1 MKSITLIFPHQLFEI
16 QPALAFEREVW
27 IIEEFLF
34 FRKLQFHAHKL
45 VLHRASMKAYEK
57 ALIKKGYSVVYIE
70 SKDSMSRTDLL
81 QLFKKE
87 KITNIHYVELVDT
100 WLEKDMQNSACV
112 CHVYN
117 TPMFMTNVSEYTAF
131 FAKKKKPFMKTFYE
145 WQRKRLAILMEKDGT
160 PVGGSY
166 SFDTENRKKLPKE
179 YKAPLFLDS
188 EKNKYIDEAIY
199 YVSTHFG
206 RAYGDPSNF
215 SYAITR
221 EGALRLLSHFVET
234 RLNDFGVFEDAIS
247 SVEGQLN
254 HSVLTPYLN
263 IGLLTPHEVVAVVL
277 DAYKQGKAPLNSV
290 EGFVRQII
298 GWREFM
304 RAMYMLH
311 GSQMRTCNFWK
322 HTKKL
327 GKEWWSGTTGI
338 IPIDTIIHRLLQ
350 TSYSHHIER
359 LMILGNYM
367 LLEEIHPDEVYIWF
381 MEMYIDSYD
390 WVMVPN
396 VYGMSQFADGGIFAT
411 KPYISSSNYILK
423 MSNYKKGDWVAVW
436 DKKFW
441 DFLTK
446 HRLFF
451 SKNPRMSMLL
461 AMRDKN
467 K

>member
-1 MKSITLIFPHQLFEI
+1 
-16 QPALAFEREVW
+16 
-27 IIEEFLF
+27 
-34 FRKLQFHAHKL
+34 
-45 VLHRASMKAYEK
+45 
-57 ALIKKGYSVVYIE
+57 
-70 SKDSMSRTDLL
+70 
-81 QLFKKE
+81 
-87 KITNIHYVELVDT
+87 
-100 WLEKDMQNSACV
+100 
-112 CHVYN
+112 
-117 TPMFMTNVSEYTAF
+117 
-131 FAKKKKPFMKTFYE
+131 
-145 WQRKRLAILMEKDGT
+145 
-160 PVGGSY
+160 VGGSY

-290 EGFVRQII
+290 EGFVRQVI

-338 IPIDTIIHRLLQ
+338 IPVDTTIHRLLQ

-381 MEMYIDSYD
+381 MEMYVDSYD

-436 DKKFW
+436 DNKFW

-461 AMRDKN
+461 AMRDKKIN
-467 K
+467 KINE

>member
-16 QPALAFEREVW
+16 QPALSQEREVW
-27 IIEEFLF
+27 IIEDFLF

-57 ALIKKGYSVVYIE
+57 TLIEQGYSVVYVE
-70 SKDSMSRTDLL
+70 TKDCMSRTDLS

-87 KITNIHYVELVDT
+87 KVTDIHYVELVDM
-100 WLEKDMQNSACV
+100 WLEKDIQSSTCV
-112 CHVYN
+112 CHIYD
-117 TPMFMTNVSEYTAF
+117 TPMFITKTSEYAAF
-131 FAKKKKPFMKTFYE
+131 FAKQKKPFMKTFYE

-166 SFDTENRKKLPKE
+166 SFDAENRKKLPKG
-179 YKAPLFLDS
+179 YKAPLFFNTQ
-188 EKNKYIDEAIY
+188 KNTYIDKAIF
-199 YVSTHFG
+199 YVQTHFKQ
-206 RAYGDPSNF
+206 AYGDPATF
-215 SYAITR
+215 SYAVTR
-221 EGALRLLSHFVET
+221 KDALWLLSDFIEN
-234 RLNDFGVFEDAIS
+234 RLRDFGVFEDAIS
-247 SVEGQLN
+247 SDEGHLN

-263 IGLLTPHEVVAVVL
+263 IGLITPHEVVAAVL
-277 DAYKQGKAPLNSV
+277 DAYKKGKAPLNSV
-290 EGFVRQII
+290 EGFVRQVI

-311 GSQMRTCNFWK
+311 GSYMRTCNFWK

-327 GKEWWSGTTGI
+327 GKEWWSGTTGV
-338 IPIDTIIHRLLQ
+338 IPIDTTIHRLLQ

-367 LLEEIHPDEVYIWF
+367 LLEETHPDEVYRWF

-441 DFLTK
+441 DFLIK
-446 HRLFF
+446 HRSFF

-461 AMRDKN
+461 AAKEN